1 MAAKIEELMSDE
13 ILYDFHQNIMR
24 NLADERL
31 KYQDQELER
40 FFNFIVDKAK
50 KPYNE

>member
-1 MAAKIEELMSDE
+1 
-13 ILYDFHQNIMR
+13 MR

-40 FFNFIVDKAK
+40 FYTFIVDKAK